1 MSCQAKSKPHATE
14 TLAAVLSVC
23 WLAPLE
29 ATLYGTIVANPRR
42 RRGAGVASFRCV
54 CWRDL
59 PTHRC
64 VGCRSVLR
72 CGDHV
77 FTFVSE
83 DLERFVEDRSQR
95 VHTHH
100 TQWDRKNS
108 AISRFPTW
116 PAVVFSTRSTSS
128 SSLALKFSSL
138 ISRKISDASNPTR
151 LFPSTNG

>member
-1 MSCQAKSKPHATE
+1 MSCQANCKPRAGGTHAGVRF
-14 TLAAVLSVC
+14 AC
-23 WLAPLE
+23 WHAPIE
-29 ATLYGTIVANPRR
+29 ALQSGTIVANPRR

-54 CWRDL
+54 GWRDL